1 MKKII
6 PCLLIIGFLFSGCS
20 FKEKPKED
28 IFTKKKECLLLK
40 EQEELMK
47 NRNVLD
53 LFYSSKENTCI
64 IAEEIDSDDESFQ
77 LKISDYL
84 TNKTIHEAYF
94 KWDFARC
101 DWSETIENKNENSE
115 GVWTLKYSNKYIFC
129 MNRVTVMLDELKWEQ
144 EK

>member
-94 KWDFARC
+94 K
-101 DWSETIENKNENSE
+101 
-115 GVWTLKYSNKYIFC
+115 
-129 MNRVTVMLDELKWEQ
+129 
-144 EK
+144 